1 MPELNT
7 SGPSLFDGLLMAK
20 CFQNWELSS
29 GENLLSTKM
38 AGGCAPAQT
47 PLLSARIQL
56 QLDQTGLHRQL
67 WFGDRENLPYP
78 GRLNVRILIC
88 LQYTGIS
95 CGIIY
100 WILQV
105 SLKFLWTK
113 LIFGEEITPPQIIEQ
128 NYSV

>member
-1 MPELNT
+1 
-7 SGPSLFDGLLMAK
+7 MAK

-56 QLDQTGLHRQL
+56 QLDQTGLRRQL